1 MTAQARRPPPAAQ
14 RRDGTIAAPDRLQAV
29 RHRSAAIMRNLQ
41 FVLLAAVPVIFLLL
55 GPGCSLDPGM
65 SGSAI
70 SESVPVHFAG
80 DGLEASADQRM

>member
-1 MTAQARRPPPAAQ
+1 
-14 RRDGTIAAPDRLQAV
+14 
-29 RHRSAAIMRNLQ
+29 MRNLQ
-41 FVLLAAVPVIFLLL
+41 FALLAAVPVIFLLL
-55 GPGCSLDPGM
+55 GPGCSVDPGM